1 MTKAWHYGIPRSLS
15 SLVLGF
21 IEDLLESN
29 VYDAIIICTVT
40 EKKKFFPFDMIH
52 IWLQKTKTS
61 IHDMDILCL

>member
-29 VYDAIIICTVT
+29 VYDAIILCTVA
-40 EKKKFFPFDMIH
+40 EKNYNFS
-52 IWLQKTKTS
+52 LST
-61 IHDMDILCL
+61 